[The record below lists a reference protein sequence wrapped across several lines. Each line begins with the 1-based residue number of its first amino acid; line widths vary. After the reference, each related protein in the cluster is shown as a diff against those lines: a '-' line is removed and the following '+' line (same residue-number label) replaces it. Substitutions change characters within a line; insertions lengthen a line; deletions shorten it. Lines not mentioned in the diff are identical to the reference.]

1 MYLPHGR
8 LLAGR
13 PSPSQLPPATPQ
25 LSQSQPSQ
33 SQLPLGLAPT
43 GDFDHAR
50 ERVRRDALDKWDALT
65 PRSAIWLLGGKV
77 WFPEAAQSDFAASL
91 RLTPWATAQLC
102 QRLGIPAPYFKR
114 CPPRLQDVQFNHW
127 IRHARGDRDEEDSN
141 EADGDELL
149 TQEEEDHPLVLGRV
163 GAGGPGQ
170 EPADRETGNNAAER
184 WLLRAKGD
192 ALRGVLS
199 ARYAPLDNDC
209 LLDCLAHVLP
219 PGFTVDWFSLT
230 GESLHLRLVDARAP
244 RQVLP
249 GDDLMVGLHVGN
261 SEVGRRAV
269 TVDALVYRLVCQNGL
284 IRLVKGRSLMHW
296 RHLYLSAPRFQEA
309 LHGAVLGALDAA
321 AGFLDQLQAATRTP
335 VPDVAA
341 VLEVL
346 GKQEALSRSF
356 LKAVEQSMRCEPA
369 SQQETVWGLVN
380 GLTQAAQR
388 LPADDRYQVETLAGR
403 LIESGPPAVPSP
415 KPASPRVARPPA
427 VPTGS
432 GSPAPSGG
440 PVAPPPLPQPSP
452 NGTRLGDGQAAR
464 EESAS
469 AQGGSHAN

>member
-1 MYLPHGR
+1 MYLPPGR
-8 LLAGR
+8 SLAGR
-13 PSPSQLPPATPQ
+13 PSPSQLPQATPQ
-25 LSQSQPSQ
+25 LSQ

-65 PRSAIWLLGGKV
+65 PRSAIWLLEGRV
-77 WFPEAAQSDFAASL
+77 WFPEAAQSDFASFL
-91 RLTPWATAQLC
+91 TPTPWATSQLC
-102 QRLGIPAPYFKR
+102 QRLGIPAPYFKK

-127 IRHARGDRDEEDSN
+127 IQHARGDRDEADSN
-141 EADGDELL
+141 EADGNELL
-149 TQEEEDHPLVLGRV
+149 TPEEEDHPLVLGRV
-163 GAGGPGQ
+163 GADGPGQ
-170 EPADRETGNNAAER
+170 EPADGETENGAAER

-209 LLDCLAHVLP
+209 LLDCLARVLP
-219 PGFTVDWFSLT
+219 PGFAVDWFSLT
-230 GESLHLRLVDARAP
+230 DESLHLRLVDARAP

-249 GDDLMVGLHVGN
+249 GDDLMVGLHLAN

-284 IRLVKGRSLMHW
+284 IRLVKGRSLLHR

-356 LKAVEQSMRCEPA
+356 LEAVEQSLRSEPA
-369 SQQETVWGLVN
+369 SQQETVWGLIN

-403 LIESGPPAVPSP
+403 LIENGPPKVTPP
-415 KPASPRVARPPA
+415 RPASSRIARPQV
-427 VPTGS
+427 VPIGD
-432 GSPAPSGG
+432 GSPDPSGG

-452 NGTRLGDGQAAR
+452 NGTRLGNGQAVQG
-464 EESAS
+464 ESAS
-469 AQGGSHAN
+469 VQGGSHAD

>member
-1 MYLPHGR
+1 MHLPPGQ

-13 PSPSQLPPATPQ
+13 LSPSQLPSAPP
-25 LSQSQPSQ
+25 
-33 SQLPLGLAPT
+33 QLPLGLAPT

-50 ERVRRDALDKWDALT
+50 EHVHQDALDKWDALT
-65 PRSAIWLLGGKV
+65 PRNSVWLHEGKV
-77 WFPEAAQSDFAASL
+77 WFPEAAQSDFASFL
-91 RLTPWATAQLC
+91 QPTSWATSQFC

-114 CPPRLQDVQFNHW
+114 CPPRLRDVQFNHW
-127 IRHARGDRDEEDSN
+127 ITHALRDGGEGNAGETL
-141 EADGDELL
+141 AP
-149 TQEEEDHPLVLGRV
+149 EEEDGPLVIRRPNGSCPSPEARDM
-163 GAGGPGQ
+163 GTEKDPS
-170 EPADRETGNNAAER
+170 ER

-209 LLDCLAHVLP
+209 LLDCLTRVLP
-219 PGFTVDWFSLT
+219 PGFAVDWFSLT
-230 GESLHLRLVDARAP
+230 DESLHLRLVDTRTP

-284 IRLVKGRSLMHW
+284 IRLVKGRSLLHR

-309 LHGAVLGALDAA
+309 LTGAVMGALDAA

-341 VLEVL
+341 VLETL
-346 GKQEALSRSF
+346 GKQEALSRRF
-356 LKAVEQSMRCEPA
+356 LEAVEQSLKAEPA

-388 LPADDRYQVETLAGR
+388 LPPEERYGVEALAGR
-403 LIESGPPAVPSP
+403 LIESGPPKAHSP
-415 KPASPRVARPPA
+415 KLPQPMPM
-427 VPTGS
+427 
-432 GSPAPSGG
+432 
-440 PVAPPPLPQPSP
+440 PQPSP
-452 NGTRLGDGQAAR
+452 NGMRPGNGQAAR
-464 EESAS
+464 GEDRS
-469 AQGGSHAN
+469 AQGAGYAN